1 MRSLK
6 SLKGLRIW
14 GFPGVES
21 FPDGD
26 LPPNLTSLLV
36 GRCHNLETPAFEW
49 GLHTLTSLSQLTV
62 WGMYPR
68 MVSFSDDGCLLPI
81 SLTSLTISGM
91 ESRASLALQNL
102 ISLQVLNISYCPNLR
117 SLGLLPATLER
128 LESNDYP
135 MLKER
140 GLKDKGEYWTNIAHI
155 PCIELDGEHIHQL
168 KYNTWR
174 LKCTNFVG

>member
-1 MRSLK
+1 MSTPNGLTQLQINNCENLKSLPFQMRSLK
-6 SLKGLRIW
+6 SHKGLRIW

-36 GRCHNLETPAFEW
+36 GRCHNLETPVFEW

-62 WGMYPR
+62 WGMHPR

-81 SLTSLTISGM
+81 FLTSLTISGM
-91 ESRASLALQNL
+91 KSRASLALQNL

-117 SLGLLPATLER
+117 SLGLCR
-128 LESNDYP
+128 
-135 MLKER
+135 
-140 GLKDKGEYWTNIAHI
+140 
-155 PCIELDGEHIHQL
+155 Q
-168 KYNTWR
+168 
-174 LKCTNFVG
+174 